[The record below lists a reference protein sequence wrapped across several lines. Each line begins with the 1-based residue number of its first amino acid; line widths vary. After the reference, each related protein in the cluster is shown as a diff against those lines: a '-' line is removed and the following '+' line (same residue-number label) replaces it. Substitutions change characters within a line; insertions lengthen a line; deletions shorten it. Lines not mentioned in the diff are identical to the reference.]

1 MANVISWISS
11 LAAMAS
17 PLSTT
22 APSAPSAA
30 ATASVQTV
38 VQPQREVKARTAT
51 LLLATDKTCSTGSA
65 RNPHSAV
72 GKSGRTTTPTPASF
86 PYGSSDC
93 SSVKLN
99 VGHVAHSATTTHCL
113 AAVTP
118 DLAARKAPTQPVS
131 TSSDSQSV
139 ATSLIDAPALTSPD
153 EEDDMS
159 CTPRFAAP
167 QSPIYGPVGNE
178 DFDSDWLVLD
188 NQWSDACSSVSDTA
202 DYDDGA
208 SSIVTLESIH
218 VPPQSDTSSVHNCNY
233 NADRQSSLHPIH
245 PSRPQLSAL
254 LAGGSHHTSIGNRS
268 DLRSPTLP
276 MSAHSHPY
284 PQLLIPSS
292 SGSLSSHPTQ
302 ESSTE
307 PSRSGR
313 VSRQLARRTKRLAA
327 ASTTATIALTSGGGS
342 SGPSSMHPAL
352 AELRDNELKAAKS
365 RRMTRREIQR

>member
-30 ATASVQTV
+30 ASIC
-38 VQPQREVKARTAT
+38 PDSR
-51 LLLATDKTCSTGSA
+51 STTERSQG
-65 RNPHSAV
+65 
-72 GKSGRTTTPTPASF
+72 T
-86 PYGSSDC
+86 
-93 SSVKLN
+93 SVKLN

-276 MSAHSHPY
+276 MSAHST
-284 PQLLIPSS
+284 
-292 SGSLSSHPTQ
+292 LSPVWPCFTATR
-302 ESSTE
+302 E
-307 PSRSGR
+307 
-313 VSRQLARRTKRLAA
+313 RTKRLAA

>member
-1 MANVISWISS
+1 MANVISGYPRS
-11 LAAMAS
+11 LPWHLPC
-17 PLSTT
+17 PLLLLVLLVLLPQHLSRQ
-22 APSAPSAA
+22 SFN
-30 ATASVQTV
+30 
-38 VQPQREVKARTAT
+38 QREVKARTAT

-167 QSPIYGPVGNE
+167 QSP
-178 DFDSDWLVLD
+178 S
-188 NQWSDACSSVSDTA
+188 TA
-202 DYDDGA
+202 LSAMRTLIATGC
-208 SSIVTLESIH
+208 IVTLESIH